1 MKHYITPLIILF
13 LLIIG
18 IVMLFGMYETKSFS
32 IRSRAYIDEVSGQN
46 SFAVTTPSC
55 VKADGEE
62 ITRMYVYCLSNQ
74 GLPVSNVA
82 VRLNPSRNY
91 ETVELR
97 PIQAVTDA
105 TGKALFDSLS
115 REVGMK
121 NVDIFCG
128 NVLIRKD
135 YPVCF
140 E

>member
-1 MKHYITPLIILF
+1 
-13 LLIIG
+13 
-18 IVMLFGMYETKSFS
+18 
-32 IRSRAYIDEVSGQN
+32 
-46 SFAVTTPSC
+46 
-55 VKADGEE
+55 
-62 ITRMYVYCLSNQ
+62 MYVYCLSNQ

-128 NVLIRKD
+128 KMSLFGRIIQCVLSRW
-135 YPVCF
+135 PLS
-140 E
+140 